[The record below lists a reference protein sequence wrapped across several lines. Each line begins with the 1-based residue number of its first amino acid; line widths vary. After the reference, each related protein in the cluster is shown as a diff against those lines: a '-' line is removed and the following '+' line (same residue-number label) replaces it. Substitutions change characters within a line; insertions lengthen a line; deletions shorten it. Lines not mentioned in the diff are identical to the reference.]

1 MHVWCLA
8 PICTDTKK
16 STRTMHHATTAPRY
30 HSGSK
35 LSGSVA
41 ACCPGGAVVVAGGGA
56 GAHRQRAAASL
67 LVGNG
72 RNDGTLRCVAF
83 LLGLGSGSW

>member
-1 MHVWCLA
+1 MRVVV
-8 PICTDTKK
+8 PD
-16 STRTMHHATTAPRY
+16 
-30 HSGSK
+30 
-35 LSGSVA
+35 
-41 ACCPGGAVVVAGGGA
+41 GGAGWWCRVVVPSGGA

-83 LLGLGSGSW
+83 LLGLGSGSWWVDVDHRRCARCAAVVLRGWTS